1 MFNNRSL
8 QLKMV
13 KDQNVID
20 HSQPIDYEALAKLV
34 TKSVVICIVSYVGA
48 DTLRRFAVYA
58 MTTKY

>member
-1 MFNNRSL
+1 
-8 QLKMV
+8 MV